1 MLFRSMNPRT
11 DWLNDLQK
19 NISDL
24 IAKSPAA
31 DIEKNIRALMSQT
44 FTRMDLLTRE
54 EFDDQSALL
63 ERALERITNLESRVL
78 ALEAQLNAEKT
89 SQSTQSENT
98 TSQE

>member
-1 MLFRSMNPRT
+1 MNPRT

>member
-1 MLFRSMNPRT
+1 MNSRT

-78 ALEAQLNAEKT
+78 ALEAQLNAEKAN
-89 SQSTQSENT
+89 QSTQSENT

>member
-1 MLFRSMNPRT
+1 MNSRT